1 MIDMGEKE
9 GHHILV
15 QAPVPAV
22 DVDGLAVVTVGTAL
36 FALASIACLV
46 FHSSLQAQGRGSW
59 TAISI
64 SGFVLGLI
72 GLGVLLASAHAQRQK
87 AEPDPHPDLTSYAS

>member
-1 MIDMGEKE
+1 MIDMGEKAD
-9 GHHILV
+9 HHILV

-36 FALASIACLV
+36 FAVASIACLV
-46 FHSSLQAQGRGSW
+46 FRGWLETHGHDSW

-72 GLGVLLASAHAQRQK
+72 GLAYCWYRRIRRARRPAN
-87 AEPDPHPDLTSYAS
+87 P

>member
-1 MIDMGEKE
+1 MIDMGEKHE
-9 GHHILV
+9 HHILV

-46 FHSSLQAQGRGSW
+46 FNSSLQAHGRGSW

-72 GLGVLLASAHAQRQK
+72 GLAYCWHRRIRSARRPARR
-87 AEPDPHPDLTSYAS
+87 TS

>member
-1 MIDMGEKE
+1 MIDMGEKQH
-9 GHHILV
+9 HHILV

-36 FALASIACLV
+36 FALASVGCLV
-46 FHSSLQAQGRGSW
+46 FRGWLQANGHHNW

-64 SGFVLGLI
+64 SGFILGLI
-72 GLGVLLASAHAQRQK
+72 GLAYCWYRRIRRANRRPA
-87 AEPDPHPDLTSYAS
+87 P

>member
-1 MIDMGEKE
+1 MIDMGEKQE
-9 GHHILV
+9 HHILV

-46 FHSSLQAQGRGSW
+46 LHSSLQAQGRGSW

-72 GLGVLLASAHAQRQK
+72 GLAYCWYRRIHRRKPASKPVR
-87 AEPDPHPDLTSYAS
+87 ASD

>member
-1 MIDMGEKE
+1 MIDMGEKQQ
-9 GHHILV
+9 HHILV

-22 DVDGLAVVTVGTAL
+22 DVAGLAVVTVGTAL
-36 FALASIACLV
+36 FALASIACVV
-46 FHSSLQAQGRGSW
+46 FHGSLQVHGRDSW

-72 GLGVLLASAHAQRQK
+72 GLAYCWYRRIRRARRPTA
-87 AEPDPHPDLTSYAS
+87 

>member
-1 MIDMGEKE
+1 MIDMGKKHD
-9 GHHILV
+9 HHILV

-46 FHSSLQAQGRGSW
+46 FRGWLEANGNQAW

-72 GLGVLLASAHAQRQK
+72 GLAYCWYRRIRRGRRPAG
-87 AEPDPHPDLTSYAS
+87 PTP